1 MVTERNPYNEYA
13 GSDFRYA
20 DAPSQRLHVHAE
32 GRFHAFF
39 HHTAIAEVLK
49 QEGYIADYVV
59 EGETKKVLKITMKY
73 FKRQPVIENLQRVSK
88 PSCRLYCG
96 SQNIPKVK
104 DGMGIAIL
112 STSRG
117 VLSGKDAEKQNVG
130 GEILC
135 YVW

>member
-1 MVTERNPYNEYA
+1 MSMQDPISDMLTRLRN
-13 GSDFRYA
+13 GCMSMQKVVSM
-20 DAPSQRLHVHAE
+20 PSSIMK
-32 GRFHAFF
+32 
-39 HHTAIAEVLK
+39 TAIAEVLK

-96 SQNIPKVK
+96 SQKVK